1 MILIASSPILADE
14 EPADLPAAEPWD
26 MPRMSAMSD
35 MRSTINCEKEFYQ
48 KISKLTNWSVGGFYV
63 LKLIMVVGF

>member
-14 EPADLPAAEPWD
+14 EPADLPTAAPWD

-35 MRSTINCEKEFYQ
+35 MRSTIIDCEYEIYKT
-48 KISKLTNWSVGGFYV
+48 KVNLRIGV
-63 LKLIMVVGF
+63 LEASIMEVGF

>member
-14 EPADLPAAEPWD
+14 EPADLPTAEPWD

-35 MRSTINCEKEFYQ
+35 MRSTINCEYDIYKN
-48 KISKLTNWSVGGFYV
+48 KS
-63 LKLIMVVGF
+63 